1 MPIISI
7 DGPTIQDINKRREF
21 VAKVTAAASEVYSM
35 PKEKIIILIRE
46 NSPEQVAVGGEL
58 ISDRTQG

>member
-7 DGPTIQDINKRREF
+7 DGPKIQDMEKRRKF
-21 VAKVTAAASEVYSM
+21 VEKVTAAATEVYSM
-35 PKEKIIILIRE
+35 PKEKIIVLIRE

-58 ISDRTQG
+58 ICDRT

>member
-7 DGPTIQDINKRREF
+7 EGPPITDMEIRRKLTEDL
-21 VAKVTAAASEVYSM
+21 TRSAAEAYAM

-46 NSPEQVAVGGEL
+46 NREDQVAVGGEL
-58 ISDRTQG
+58 ISDRNSK